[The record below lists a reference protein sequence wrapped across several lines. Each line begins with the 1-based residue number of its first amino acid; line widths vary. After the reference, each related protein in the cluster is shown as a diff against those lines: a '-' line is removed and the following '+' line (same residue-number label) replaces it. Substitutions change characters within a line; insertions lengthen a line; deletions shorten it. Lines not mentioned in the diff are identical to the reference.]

1 YLEMEIADTI
11 DADFGFLFRTI
22 RVVGAPATGS
32 TADIMATI
40 IAQRVC
46 ELTLF
51 ESATSLERALSNNL
65 RHGVVIPRFLKVFT
79 DAISNQT
86 SSKPLSGQTN

>member
-1 YLEMEIADTI
+1 
-11 DADFGFLFRTI
+11 
-22 RVVGAPATGS
+22 
-32 TADIMATI
+32 MATI

-86 SSKPLSGQTN
+86 SSKPLSGQTNRAWYEATFALGGSRLFKLE